1 MLISG
6 NLNLYQEYFS
16 NNSIKETVLIPWRV
30 VNMHMGDTI
39 GGYSFYAEGYEDND
53 ILPEPRLIEN
63 GEVTADIFLNENTK
77 VLEMNSKSGLYPL
90 YLANSFYCMA
100 LSKPEKDLPLEDTQK
115 IWREVLE
122 KNIFVLCMTPM
133 ARQITIR
140 TLAGFNEDWQVNA
153 IYLTK
158 LLERMKDD
166 QPRLARKLSNPNTWG
181 KEDEKMKFD
190 AVVGNPPY
198 QLETGSTSR
207 QAVPIYPY
215 FVEQAKELQSQY
227 ISMIMPSRWFAG
239 GMGLDKFR
247 NDMMTDKHISKIQ
260 DYVNSKDCFPQIS
273 ISGGVCF
280 FLWDKKHNGN
290 CNFTSVYQNQKQTLN
305 RPLDEFNVLVRYNE
319 AVNIIHK
326 VIGNDFA
333 PIIDIISPLMP
344 FGLPTNF
351 RGEETKS
358 EDNNIALH
366 SSTGITYISRNQ
378 LSKGFELIDSYKVLM
393 SKTGAEHAGEPGKD
407 GSFKVFTSSMK
418 VIGPDEVCTHSYFI
432 IGNCCNPEEAN
443 NIISY
448 LKTKFVRFLVLLSL
462 SAINLSKLVFTFV
475 PMQDFSKPWTDEEL
489 YAKYGLDDEE
499 VAFIESMIKPME

>member
-1 MLISG
+1 M
-6 NLNLYQEYFS
+6 
-16 NNSIKETVLIPWRV
+16 
-30 VNMHMGDTI
+30 
-39 GGYSFYAEGYEDND
+39 
-53 ILPEPRLIEN
+53 
-63 GEVTADIFLNENTK
+63 
-77 VLEMNSKSGLYPL
+77 
-90 YLANSFYCMA
+90 
-100 LSKPEKDLPLEDTQK
+100 
-115 IWREVLE
+115 
-122 KNIFVLCMTPM
+122 
-133 ARQITIR
+133 
-140 TLAGFNEDWQVNA
+140 
-153 IYLTK
+153 
-158 LLERMKDD
+158 
-166 QPRLARKLSNPNTWG
+166 
-181 KEDEKMKFD
+181 
-190 AVVGNPPY
+190 
-198 QLETGSTSR
+198 
-207 QAVPIYPY
+207 
-215 FVEQAKELQSQY
+215 
-227 ISMIMPSRWFAG
+227 
-239 GMGLDKFR
+239 
-247 NDMMTDKHISKIQ
+247 
-260 DYVNSKDCFPQIS
+260 
-273 ISGGVCF
+273 CF

-290 CNFTSVYQNQKQTLN
+290 CDFTSVYQNQKQTLN
-305 RPLDEFNVLVRYNE
+305 RPLDEFNILVRYNE

-344 FGLPTNF
+344 FGLSTNF

-378 LSKGFELIDSYKVLM
+378 LSKGLELIDSYKVLM

>member
-1 MLISG
+1 
-6 NLNLYQEYFS
+6 
-16 NNSIKETVLIPWRV
+16 
-30 VNMHMGDTI
+30 
-39 GGYSFYAEGYEDND
+39 
-53 ILPEPRLIEN
+53 
-63 GEVTADIFLNENTK
+63 
-77 VLEMNSKSGLYPL
+77 
-90 YLANSFYCMA
+90 
-100 LSKPEKDLPLEDTQK
+100 
-115 IWREVLE
+115 
-122 KNIFVLCMTPM
+122 
-133 ARQITIR
+133 
-140 TLAGFNEDWQVNA
+140 
-153 IYLTK
+153 
-158 LLERMKDD
+158 
-166 QPRLARKLSNPNTWG
+166 
-181 KEDEKMKFD
+181 
-190 AVVGNPPY
+190 
-198 QLETGSTSR
+198 
-207 QAVPIYPY
+207 
-215 FVEQAKELQSQY
+215 
-227 ISMIMPSRWFAG
+227 
-239 GMGLDKFR
+239 
-247 NDMMTDKHISKIQ
+247 
-260 DYVNSKDCFPQIS
+260 
-273 ISGGVCF
+273 
-280 FLWDKKHNGN
+280 
-290 CNFTSVYQNQKQTLN
+290 
-305 RPLDEFNVLVRYNE
+305 
-319 AVNIIHK
+319 
-326 VIGNDFA
+326 
-333 PIIDIISPLMP
+333 MP